1 MPQVRKVTTYTFSEL
16 SEEAQEQVISNYR
29 QNFEFDMFQDDILD
43 SIKEKYP
50 HIEDMEI
57 SYSGFWSQG
66 DGASF
71 TGYLDLDWLLTESGF
86 LTDEQ
91 KELVRDIDCT
101 FNRGHS
107 RYYHSSTCRTDL
119 EVTEFAEHI
128 QDNHHLIM
136 KLIAPIEEYLQDAV
150 EDYRKDVCYEVYS
163 ALESEY
169 EYLTSH
175 EAVRDWADDQEFLE
189 NGEIF

>member
-1 MPQVRKVTTYTFSEL
+1 
-16 SEEAQEQVISNYR
+16 
-29 QNFEFDMFQDDILD
+29 
-43 SIKEKYP
+43 IKEKYS

-71 TGYLDLDWLLTESGF
+71 TGYLDLDWLLTKSDF

-101 FNRGHS
+101 FVRGNS
-107 RYYHSSTCRTDL
+107 RYVHSNTCCTEL

-128 QDNHHLIM
+128 QDNDYLIM
-136 KLIAPIEEYLQDAV
+136 KLIVPIEEYLQDAV
-150 EDYRKDVCYEVYS
+150 EDYRQDVCNEVYS
-163 ALESEY
+163 ILEKEY
-169 EYLTSH
+169 EYMTSH
-175 EAVRDWADDQEFLE
+175 EAIREWADEQEFLE

>member
-1 MPQVRKVTTYTFSEL
+1 MPQARKVTTYTFSEL
-16 SEEAQEQVISNYR
+16 SEEAQEQVIASYR
-29 QNFEFDMFQDDILD
+29 ENFEFDIYQDDILD
-43 SIKEKYP
+43 NIKEKYP
-50 HIEDMEI
+50 HIEDMVI

-101 FNRGHS
+101 FSRRHS
-107 RYYHSSTCRTDL
+107 RYHHSNTCRTDL

-128 QDNHHLIM
+128 QDNDYLIM

-150 EDYRKDVCYEVYS
+150 EDYRQDVCYEVYS

-169 EYLTSH
+169 EFLTSH
-175 EAVRDWADDQEFLE
+175 EAIRDWADDQEFLE